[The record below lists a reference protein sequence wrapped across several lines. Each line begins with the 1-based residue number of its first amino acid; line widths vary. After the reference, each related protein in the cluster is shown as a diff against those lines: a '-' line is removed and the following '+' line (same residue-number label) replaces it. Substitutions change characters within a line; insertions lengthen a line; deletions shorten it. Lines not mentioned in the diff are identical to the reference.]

1 MTAPTPTP
9 LTAAALPESHCHHC
23 EHHHELQITG
33 LSVHYHAV
41 VALENVTMAASC
53 GNTVALIGPN
63 GAGKSTL
70 LKAIAGLVPR
80 AAGSILWRGAKV
92 SQWHREFA
100 YLPQREEVDWSF
112 PVTVR
117 GLVEMGRY
125 SQLGWWRRWRPVD
138 DEKVGGALR
147 AMHLEDLQDRQIS
160 ELSGGQQQRTFIAR
174 ALAQEAHV
182 LLLDEPFNGLDRS
195 ARGNLSALLRKLAA
209 EGRLVIASHH
219 DLATVPSLFDEVL
232 ILNRFPLAFG
242 RVADVFTAGRLAEAF
257 GPAEREEDE
266 PGNPAAASRIP
277 ARRES
282 QRPDEVFP
290 PGIGGGSAT
299 P

>member
-1 MTAPTPTP
+1 MSAPPDNSP
-9 LTAAALPESHCHHC
+9 LADGGHCYHC
-23 EHHHELQITG
+23 AHHHELQISG
-33 LSVHYHAV
+33 LTVRYQSV
-41 VALENVTMAASC
+41 VALENVGLATSC

-80 AAGSILWRGAKV
+80 AAGSILWRGARV

-138 DEKVGGALR
+138 GEKVDAALKVMR
-147 AMHLEDLQDRQIS
+147 LEDLEHRQIS
-160 ELSGGQQQRTFIAR
+160 ELSGGQQQRAFIAR

-182 LLLDEPFNGLDRS
+182 LLLDEPFNGLDRP
-195 ARGNLSALLRKLAA
+195 ARENLSALLRELAVQ
-209 EGRLVIASHH
+209 GRLVIASHH
-219 DLATVPSLFDEVL
+219 DLATVPALFDEVL
-232 ILNRFPLAFG
+232 ILNRAPVAYG
-242 RVADVFTAGRLAEAF
+242 RVAEVFTPARLSQAF
-257 GPAEREEDE
+257 GDHEPEAEE
-266 PGNPAAASRIP
+266 AASMPSIVSTASIP
-277 ARRES
+277 PIPVKPHRRAGA
-282 QRPDEVFP
+282 V
-290 PGIGGGSAT
+290 
-299 P
+299 